1 MLIMALFMLVA
12 CGRTEESI
20 RTDILYAVFGDEDVQ
35 EYPIEYSGAKKT
47 AEELVHDGQPL
58 AYPDRES

>member
-20 RTDILYAVFGDEDVQ
+20 RTDILYAVFYDDEVK
-35 EYPIEYSGAKKT
+35 E
-47 AEELVHDGQPL
+47 
-58 AYPDRES
+58 

>member
-20 RTDILYAVFGDEDVQ
+20 RTDILYAVFGDEDVR
-35 EYPIEYSGAKKT
+35 EYPI
-47 AEELVHDGQPL
+47 
-58 AYPDRES
+58 